1 MMDAKYYSEKILK
14 LMPMFHNLAINLVGE
29 DEPDIN
35 EILRQIAIDARREV
49 LEEAAEIAFKEWSKC
64 AKLPRIG
71 IFAYTKRII
80 DAISSL
86 EVK

>member
-1 MMDAKYYSEKILK
+1 MMDEKIYDDLMDAFTDSLLCDKLRHAHVENILK
-14 LMPMFHNLAINLVGE
+14 
-29 DEPDIN
+29 
-35 EILRQIAIDARREV
+35 RIAIDARREV

-86 EVK
+86 EGK

>member
-1 MMDAKYYSEKILK
+1 MKFDADYFNSK
-14 LMPMFHNLAINLVGE
+14 MFTIEACRRSDDMI
-29 DEPDIN
+29 P
-35 EILRQIAIDARREV
+35 ILRRIALDSRREA

-86 EVK
+86 EGK